1 MATVSRKGFT
11 YSADDPSHKKV
22 IAEIEAISGNTGKI
36 GGVNYFPTP
45 TSFDIE
51 FSLNDLEGKITSDAI
66 TQLKEKLRTDLDNES
81 QGVSITYNDKRRV
94 FIAKNLETQLQ
105 ANMDNSYQGVS
116 IKYDEARKV
125 FVAKNLGNVMS
136 SASALNPYGTV
147 NPVHRQVLQALDESL
162 VPVQG
167 KETSTLMTMS
177 GKSGNIVVGIT
188 KIAGYSAGDNSYML
202 SINNKTL
209 PTKFNTSLEA
219 YSKAAAAVNSPEN
232 MNALLKGL

>member
-1 MATVSRKGFT
+1 MGS
-11 YSADDPSHKKV
+11 
-22 IAEIEAISGNTGKI
+22 N
-36 GGVNYFPTP
+36 
-45 TSFDIE
+45 
-51 FSLNDLEGKITSDAI
+51 
-66 TQLKEKLRTDLDNES
+66 
-81 QGVSITYNDKRRV
+81 
-94 FIAKNLETQLQ
+94 
-105 ANMDNSYQGVS
+105 
-116 IKYDEARKV
+116 DEARKV

-136 SASALNPYGTV
+136 SASVLNPYGTV

-209 PTKFNTSLEA
+209 PTTFSTSLEA

-232 MNALLKGL
+232 MNALLRGL

>member
-1 MATVSRKGFT
+1 MYYIV
-11 YSADDPSHKKV
+11 
-22 IAEIEAISGNTGKI
+22 
-36 GGVNYFPTP
+36 
-45 TSFDIE
+45 FD
-51 FSLNDLEGKITSDAI
+51 DLEGKISGDAI
-66 TQLKEKLRTDLDNES
+66 KT
-81 QGVSITYNDKRRV
+81 
-94 FIAKNLETQLQ
+94 LETQLQ

-116 IKYDEARKV
+116 IKYNDERKV

-202 SINNKTL
+202 SINGNKRL
-209 PTKFNTSLEA
+209 PTTFGTSLEA
-219 YSKAAAAVNSPEN
+219 YGAAAYLVNNPAEFNAV
-232 MNALLKGL
+232 LKGL